1 MSFIDQGRD
10 FVKDVMA
17 ETKRV
22 SWPTREELRESTMVV
37 IVSVFCVSVV
47 VGLIDL
53 AFTHILRTII
63 KGT

>member
-1 MSFIDQGRD
+1 MSIIEQGRAFID
-10 FVKDVMA
+10 DVML

-22 SWPTREELRESTMVV
+22 SWPSRAELRESTMVV
-37 IVSVFCVSVV
+37 IVSVFIVSVV

>member
-10 FVKDVMA
+10 FVNDVMA

-22 SWPTREELRESTMVV
+22 SWPTRDELKESTMVV
-37 IVSVFCVSVV
+37 IVSVFVVSVV
-47 VGLIDL
+47 VGMIDL
-53 AFTHILRTII
+53 AFTHILRTSI

>member
-1 MSFIDQGRD
+1 MSFISQGRG
-10 FVKDVMA
+10 FVDDVIA

-22 SWPTREELRESTMVV
+22 SWPTREELKESTMVV
-37 IVSVFCVSVV
+37 IVSVVVVSVV

-53 AFTHILRTII
+53 GFTHILRTII

>member
-22 SWPTREELRESTMVV
+22 SWPTRDELRESTMVV

>member
-1 MSFIDQGRD
+1 MSLIDQGRSFID
-10 FVKDVMA
+10 DVMV

-22 SWPTREELRESTMVV
+22 SWPTRDELRESTMVV
-37 IVSVFCVSVV
+37 IVSVFVVSVV

>member
-22 SWPTREELRESTMVV
+22 SWPTRDELKESTMVV
-37 IVSVFCVSVV
+37 IVSVFVVSVV
-47 VGLIDL
+47 VGMIDL